1 MKTAITIMLTLVVLL
16 QGCKEQTTST
26 SITPEEVKEL
36 NEMSIYNLPS
46 NWNTQNG
53 NQISFIDLKGQ
64 PLVVV
69 MIYTSCQTACPR
81 LVADMRF
88 IEEKVGAK
96 AGTQPRYVLVS
107 IDPLVDTPERLK
119 KFAAENEMNADQWLF
134 LQGTEDSVRDF
145 ANILSVK
152 YKKINP
158 MDFSHSNII
167 SVFDKEGVLQYQK
180 EGLGLENDEIVNQI
194 LEISK
199 I

>member
-1 MKTAITIMLTLVVLL
+1 
-16 QGCKEQTTST
+16 
-26 SITPEEVKEL
+26 
-36 NEMSIYNLPS
+36 
-46 NWNTQNG
+46 
-53 NQISFIDLKGQ
+53 
-64 PLVVV
+64 

-88 IEEKVGAK
+88 IEEKVGTK

>member
-88 IEEKVGAK
+88 IEEKVGTK

-119 KFAAENEMNADQWLF
+119 KFADENEMNADQWLF

-167 SVFDKEGVLQYQK
+167 SVFDKDGVLQYQK

>member
-1 MKTAITIMLTLVVLL
+1 MLTLVVLL

-88 IEEKVGAK
+88 IEEKVAAK